1 MSFFIHLVEIF
12 FKTLKASLLVTSS
25 LSLHV
30 IISKS
35 AVKDFWSF
43 VCSHLM
49 DQRTNKSCVVTLSFP
64 NNLLDA
70 MLNFQTVIKFF
81 YYNQLVTK

>member
-12 FKTLKASLLVTSS
+12 FKPPCWLLHRS
-25 LSLHV
+25 LSFHV
-30 IISKS
+30 ISKS

-43 VCSHLM
+43 VFSHLM
-49 DQRTNKSCVVTLSFP
+49 DQRTNKSCVVTLSSP

-81 YYNQLVTK
+81 IIINW